1 MRFDDII
8 IGGDS
13 RDWELGLSLL
23 SEGRSVCLIA
33 FGGIPSAPGVREP
46 FVKAGGTLFLNDRV
60 REVKWA
66 SEGTVGAL
74 YSVNLGNTPLEA
86 SRYFLASGRFVSGG
100 LVADADIIREPLF
113 GADMDYVEGH
123 SNWCAD
129 DFFDAQPFE
138 EFGVEADGEG
148 HLLIGGKAAANVYA
162 WGVILCSKCRD
173 NGV

>member
-13 RDWELGLSLL
+13 HDWELGVSLL
-23 SEGRSVCLIA
+23 SEGRSVCLMA
-33 FGGIPSAPGVREP
+33 FGGIPSAPDVRGP
-46 FVKAGGTLFLNDRV
+46 FVKAGGTLFINDKV

-74 YSVNLGNTPLEA
+74 YSINLGDTPLEA
-86 SRYFLASGRFVSGG
+86 SRYFLASGRFVSGA
-100 LVADADIIREPLF
+100 LVAEADTVREPLF
-113 GADMDYVEGH
+113 GADVDYIEGH

-129 DFFDAQPFE
+129 DFFDIQPFE
-138 EFGVEADGEG
+138 SFGVKIDAEG

-162 WGVILCSKCRD
+162 WGKILCAKCR
-173 NGV
+173 

>member
-13 RDWELGLSLL
+13 HDWELGMSLL
-23 SEGRSVCLIA
+23 SEGRSVCLMA
-33 FGGIPSAPGVREP
+33 FGGIPSAPDVRGP
-46 FVKAGGTLFLNDRV
+46 FVKAGGTLFINDKV

-74 YSVNLGNTPLEA
+74 YSINLGDTPLEA

-100 LVADADIIREPLF
+100 LVAEADAVREPLF
-113 GADMDYVEGH
+113 GADVDYIEGH

-129 DFFDAQPFE
+129 DFFDIQPFE
-138 EFGVEADGEG
+138 SFGVKVDAEG
-148 HLLIGGKAAANVYA
+148 HLLIGGKSAANVYA
-162 WGVILCSKCRD
+162 WGEILCAKCR
-173 NGV
+173 